1 MDGLERDVRGQATV
15 LRLDLLSGVGREAA
29 RTYEVRIVPT
39 TLLFDGEGR
48 IVLRETGLP
57 DAERFRARVTELTA
71 QTP

>member
-1 MDGLERDVRGQATV
+1 M